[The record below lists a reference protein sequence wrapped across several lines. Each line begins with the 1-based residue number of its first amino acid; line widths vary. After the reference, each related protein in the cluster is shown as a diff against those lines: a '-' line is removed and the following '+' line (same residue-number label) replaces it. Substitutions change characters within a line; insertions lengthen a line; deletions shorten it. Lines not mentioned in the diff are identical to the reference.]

1 MKETQVQSLGQE
13 DPLEKG
19 MQPPSI
25 LAWRISW
32 TEEPGRLQS
41 TGSQRVR
48 HDWSDLAQHMWQTC
62 SQICWEQKHHSRQ
75 TSLEEGAL
83 KTCGETCSPV
93 CTAIPSL
100 VWLSSL
106 CLCPNPPQQ
115 SHLFKRTHLSKR
127 VSSETLS
134 GRVPL
139 LLTDK
144 ANSWT
149 RCWSSSFELPSTSFQ
164 PHLWLC
170 PVWPPWRFRH
180 WTSMIQT
187 VRSISLHWTNHIL
200 FCTCAI
206 AQLPLFEMFSF
217 LVSAY

>member
-1 MKETQVQSLGQE
+1 MANIPGERNGSPLQCSCLENPMDRGAWQATVHRVTKSQTQLSN
-13 DPLEKG
+13 
-19 MQPPSI
+19 S
-25 LAWRISW
+25 
-32 TEEPGRLQS
+32 
-41 TGSQRVR
+41 
-48 HDWSDLAQHMWQTC
+48 AQHTWQIC

-75 TSLEEGAL
+75 TSLEEGPL
-83 KTCGETCSPV
+83 KACGETCSPV
-93 CTAIPSL
+93 CTAIPPL

-106 CLCPNPPQQ
+106 CLRPNPPQQ
-115 SHLFKRTHLSKR
+115 SHLFKTTHLSQR

-139 LLTDK
+139 MPTDK

-187 VRSISLHWTNHIL
+187 VHSISLHWTNHIL